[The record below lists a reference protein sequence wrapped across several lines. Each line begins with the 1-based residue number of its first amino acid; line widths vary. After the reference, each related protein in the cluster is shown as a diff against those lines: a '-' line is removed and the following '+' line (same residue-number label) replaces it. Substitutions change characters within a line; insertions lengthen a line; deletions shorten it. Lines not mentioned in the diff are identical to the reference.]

1 MSIAMYSY
9 DEQKNLVGRSNF
21 FVDTSVTKDLKAGTS
36 VHTNLYI
43 YNTLDELTKSKPYWR
58 FIATNSVATG
68 SNKALIVDV
77 KIYEDDDYLGMVSME
92 WKGRGVKL
100 MVDNERITAKRE
112 RGRGYFTENP
122 AKAALAIRKN
132 FFKAA
137 VNERIEKARGLAGG
151 VIYEQVNQKK
161 SIRSSSA
168 DAVFKDLRSFA
179 ESRLEDYLA
188 FSGKHKEHEKYLADK
203 AEHEVTVKI
212 QKAFGALDKG
222 DSILVVSD
230 GTRYIVKDK
239 EDVTILH
246 DDDMPY
252 DIRMKLGLLKL
263 VQDKQMISDI
273 GCRVNSNTF
282 VLLREKEQQA

>member
-1 MSIAMYSY
+1 MSIQMYSY
-9 DEQKNLVGRSNF
+9 DEHKNLVGRSNF
-21 FVDTSVTKDLKAGTS
+21 FVDPSVTKDLKAGMS

-43 YNTLDELTKSKPYWR
+43 YNVLDELTKSKPYWR
-58 FIATNSVATG
+58 FIATNSVTTG
-68 SNKALIVDV
+68 SKALIVDV
-77 KIYEDDDYLGMVSME
+77 KIYEDDDYLGIVAIE
-92 WKGRGVKL
+92 WKGRGIKI

-137 VNERIEKARGLAGG
+137 DNERIVKAREIAGS
-151 VIYEQVNQKK
+151 VVYEQVNQKK
-161 SIRSSSA
+161 TTRQNSA
-168 DAVFKDLRSFA
+168 DAVFKDLRTFA

-203 AEHEVTVKI
+203 AEHEVTLKI
-212 QKAFGALDKG
+212 QKALAALDKG

-230 GTRYIVKDK
+230 GTRYIVKDQ
-239 EDVTILH
+239 EDVTILN

-263 VQDKQMISDI
+263 VQDKQMISDV

>member
-1 MSIAMYSY
+1 MSIQMYSY

-21 FVDTSVTKDLKAGTS
+21 FVDTSVTKDLKAGVS

-43 YNTLDELTKSKPYWR
+43 YNTLDELTKSKPQWR
-58 FIATNSVATG
+58 FIAVNSASASSKV
-68 SNKALIVDV
+68 LIVDV
-77 KIYEDDDYLGMVSME
+77 KIYEDDDYLGIVAIE
-92 WKGRGVKL
+92 WKGRGVKI
-100 MVDNERITAKRE
+100 MVDNDRITQKRE

-137 VNERIEKARGLAGG
+137 DGERITKAQSIAHG
-151 VIYEQVNQKK
+151 VVYEQVNQKK
-161 SIRSSSA
+161 TTRQNSA
-168 DAVFKDLRSFA
+168 DAVFKDLRAFA
-179 ESRLEDYLA
+179 EARLEDYLA
-188 FSGKHKEHEKYLADK
+188 FSGKHKEYEKYLADK

-212 QKAFGALDKG
+212 QKALGAIDKG

-239 EDVTILH
+239 EDILILS
-246 DDDMPY
+246 DDEMPY

-263 VQDKQMISDI
+263 VQDKQMVSDV